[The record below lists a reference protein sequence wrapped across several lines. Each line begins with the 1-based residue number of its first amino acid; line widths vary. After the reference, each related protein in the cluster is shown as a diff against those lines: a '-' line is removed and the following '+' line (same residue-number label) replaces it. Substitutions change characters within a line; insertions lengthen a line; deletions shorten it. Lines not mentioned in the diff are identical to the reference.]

1 MDNKSCFNQREF
13 EKIFDD
19 RDDDAKRGA
28 IVQMARTCEAA
39 ERYQD
44 MCKFMKYLVEFL
56 KETGS
61 GKDANLTIE
70 ERNLLSVAYKNVI
83 GTRRASWRTL
93 MAEKDTVDTN
103 TAKKSDMLGAYCD
116 LVSSELKD
124 VCNEVLKVLDS
135 VIKMAVDTEES
146 VFYLKMAGDYHRY
159 LAETFPNDDSYAE
172 ELKHFYQQAYEKAS
186 EEGEDNDGKP
196 RGLKVTHPIRL
207 GLALNYSVAYFE
219 ILKNKQKACEMA
231 KQAFD
236 DAISKLD
243 KLEEADYK
251 DSTLIMQ
258 LLRDN
263 LTLWTASEDQHD
275 EDTRVE
281 DLSEEDVL

>member
-1 MDNKSCFNQREF
+1 
-13 EKIFDD
+13 
-19 RDDDAKRGA
+19 
-28 IVQMARTCEAA
+28 
-39 ERYQD
+39 
-44 MCKFMKYLVEFL
+44 
-56 KETGS
+56 
-61 GKDANLTIE
+61 
-70 ERNLLSVAYKNVI
+70 
-83 GTRRASWRTL
+83 
-93 MAEKDTVDTN
+93 
-103 TAKKSDMLGAYCD
+103 